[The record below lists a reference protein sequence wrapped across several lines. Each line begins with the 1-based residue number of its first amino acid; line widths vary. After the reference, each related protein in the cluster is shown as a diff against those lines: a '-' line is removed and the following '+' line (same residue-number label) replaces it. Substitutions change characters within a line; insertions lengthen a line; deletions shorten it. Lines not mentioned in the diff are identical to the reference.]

1 MGGAFSV
8 SVPAG
13 PSLLGIGG
21 SFWLGLPPTSFALL
35 PFVALLVLGRFVARR
50 TETTLLFACVTAVT
64 YALVV
69 GLLAV
74 LGSISVTGA
83 DDGATTVRY
92 AADPLSA
99 GWRAFLIALVGVL
112 LGAAVA
118 HGPLLPERIRQVLR
132 GAFVAIGISLIVT
145 VLLAVI
151 LVVVQGAEAPTQQ
164 VADSQATQLVRE
176 DSPTGESL
184 AGVGVLFALLPAI
197 LGTLWLFAHGLPM
210 GLQGAQDLASIPL
223 LGQALADAPLQ
234 VSLLGNWPGGNAWR
248 LLLLGPVIGLVV
260 GGMLAARGAPQNE
273 RWWQG
278 ALVAVPY
285 AAFATLAAILFRI
298 TAEISVSGLTLYLA
312 LGASLP
318 WLLALLLVGGALG
331 AIGGLLAGRG
341 AVWAANPRLAF
352 LATATL
358 SAILLVG
365 SLPSALAFQPQESSK
380 LLSSTS
386 PAVNSTAFEAPEG
399 SAKEAKTKTSSA
411 SSSPSPAPASTKRQ
425 GQDQQ
430 EEASEESLRR
440 AVEDYYEAVD
450 RGDWDYTYT
459 NLDSQS
465 RQMFTREEWSLKN
478 QYFANN
484 GSLNLSSFDITEISP
499 SGTEATVSLGP
510 PYSRD
515 TYFIYEDGSWKHRL
529 SEVEINLFMPGV
541 PFEDFVKAQEGD
553 STDDEASST
562 PSPAPAKRTVTSS
575 VKPKSTVTTPPPSPP
590 ARSAPSPTPTPDEPS
605 PPPQATKS
613 SGADCSSGVR
623 NVPVAPGSKGDRDGD
638 GTACEK

>member
-1 MGGAFSV
+1 MLGSKPTRRYCRYCGSSVTPNDAFCSSCGKRLVSREGVARDEHGTPAPSRARKRHISFSRFWPASAGREIVAGVLVAVSVVVLLVGLIYGLLALRGAFEDPSMPRSLGLVVFSLVHGGAFSV
-8 SVPAG
+8 SFPAG

-50 TETTLLFACVTAVT
+50 TETTLLFACSTAIT

-176 DSPTGESL
+176 DSPTGEAL

-210 GLQGAQDLASIPL
+210 GLQGAQDLATVPL
-223 LGQALADAPLQ
+223 IGQAMADAPLQ

-248 LLLLGPVIGLVV
+248 LLLLGPVIGLVA

-273 RWWQG
+273 RWWQS

-285 AAFATLAAILFRI
+285 AAFATLVAVLFRI
-298 TAEISVSGLTLYLA
+298 TAEISVSGLTLDLA

-318 WLLALLLVGGALG
+318 WLLALLPVGGGLG
-331 AIGGLLAGRG
+331 AMGGLLAGSG
-341 AVWAANPRLAF
+341 TVWVANPRLAF
-352 LATATL
+352 LATAVL
-358 SAILLVG
+358 STILLVG
-365 SLPSALAFQPQESSK
+365 SLPSALAIRPQGTPE
-380 LLSSTS
+380 LLSSASPALELPEATSAPEETNASRTS
-386 PAVNSTAFEAPEG
+386 P
-399 SAKEAKTKTSSA
+399 
-411 SSSPSPAPASTKRQ
+411 SPTPAPASADRRE
-425 GQDQQ
+425 Q
-430 EEASEESLRR
+430 EEKASEESLRQ
-440 AVEDYYEAVD
+440 AVE
-450 RGDWDYTYT
+450 
-459 NLDSQS
+459 N
-465 RQMFTREEWSLKN
+465 K
-478 QYFANN
+478 
-484 GSLNLSSFDITEISP
+484 
-499 SGTEATVSLGP
+499 GP
-510 PYSRD
+510 
-515 TYFIYEDGSWKHRL
+515 G
-529 SEVEINLFMPGV
+529 
-541 PFEDFVKAQEGD
+541 
-553 STDDEASST
+553 
-562 PSPAPAKRTVTSS
+562 
-575 VKPKSTVTTPPPSPP
+575 
-590 ARSAPSPTPTPDEPS
+590 
-605 PPPQATKS
+605 
-613 SGADCSSGVR
+613 
-623 NVPVAPGSKGDRDGD
+623 
-638 GTACEK
+638 